1 MWCVSSRGG
10 ECAARG
16 AVASPAWSCKNSSL
30 PAPVAQKDPTIVIHD
45 GVEMPLVA
53 LGTAGYDNE
62 TAAAAV
68 KIALSSGLNH
78 IHTAFDYFNQPGVG
92 AGLAGQP
99 RDSFFITT
107 MTSPCIHTA
116 AAPYRNVTDP
126 DACRQLTKADV
137 MQDLIN
143 LNLSY
148 VDLLL
153 LHGPAQAYGTHG
165 VCRPEICDLT
175 RAQWAAYVELQ
186 KEGKTRAI
194 GRRQLTPTSVACPFV
209 HPAHS
214 H

>member
-1 MWCVSSRGG
+1 MWCVSHSGG
-10 ECAARG
+10 ECATRG
-16 AVASPAWSCKNSSL
+16 VGPSSVWSCKNSSHAA
-30 PAPVAQKDPTIVIHD
+30 PAAQTDPTITIHD
-45 GVEMPLVA
+45 RVEMPLVA
-53 LGTAGYDNE
+53 LGTAGYDND

-68 KIALSSGLNH
+68 KMALSSGLNH

-126 DACRQLTKADV
+126 DACKQLTKADV
-137 MQDLIN
+137 MEDLVS
-143 LNLSY
+143 LNLRH

-153 LHGPAQAYGTHG
+153 LHGPAQAYGTRG
-165 VCRPEICDLT
+165 VCHPEICDLT

-186 KEGKTRAI
+186 KEGKARAI
-194 GRRQLTPTSVACPFV
+194 GGRQLTSVP
-209 HPAHS
+209 
-214 H
+214 